1 MLDLFNIGIVVT
13 IFSLLYAYRSTI
25 ARERVIRDAHG
36 QIAVRNPHQVI
47 LRTLANLSNFQVVN
61 LLDFNVIGTEG
72 SFRDDPHH
80 QYFNPTNHTTPFFQV
95 FDDEFIDVIGSNP
108 SLNVISSDP
117 SFAFAH
123 EAPVWVP
130 HSDEIFFASNAGGDL
145 GRSDLNHNNQ
155 IAKISLKDVAQ
166 AMAEGP
172 ADVNV
177 THYKIDL
184 PDDVQMTNGGTGLY
198 KGKIIL
204 TNEGRGHLPA
214 NLALMDP
221 HPPYNVSILLDNFYG
236 RQFNSLNDV
245 KVHSSGN
252 IFFTD
257 VPYGYYQHFK
267 ADPQL
272 PNQVYSFNPGT
283 GAIRVVADQLNK
295 PNGIAFS
302 KNHKTVYLADTG
314 SLIAKFGINLTLPAT
329 IQEYDVD
336 SKTLAFKNPRVFAY
350 ADSGAPDGLG
360 VDEFGNVYGACFD
373 GVNVCCS
380 GLVYLCCSSQLD
392 MFNQVWNPSG
402 ILIGKFFLGTKSANF
417 AFAGKG
423 RLVILAETKIYLA
436 QINAKGMSLMYG

>member
-36 QIAVRNPHQVI
+36 QIA
-47 LRTLANLSNFQVVN
+47 VVN

-373 GVNVCCS
+373 GVNV
-380 GLVYLCCSSQLD
+380 
-392 MFNQVWNPSG
+392 WNPSG